1 MIKSITTASHENVFP
16 GLKRLFG
23 DQALMT
29 HWLDLKSSHIKMLQ
43 PEPVR
48 VTKGDQV
55 LRDPSEE
62 DYHERRQK
70 PVSQEV
76 QHFPPPGKH

>member
-1 MIKSITTASHENVFP
+1 
-16 GLKRLFG
+16 
-23 DQALMT
+23 MT
-29 HWLDLKSSHIKMLQ
+29 HWLNMKLAIKILR

-48 VTKGDQV
+48 IAKGNQV

-76 QHFPPPGKH
+76 QHFPPPRKH